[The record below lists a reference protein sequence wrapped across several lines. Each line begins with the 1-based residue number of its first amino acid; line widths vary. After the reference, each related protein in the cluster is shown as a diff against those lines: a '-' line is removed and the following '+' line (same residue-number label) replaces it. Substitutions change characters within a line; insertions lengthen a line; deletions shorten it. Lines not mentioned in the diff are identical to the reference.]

1 MNKKI
6 AIILSGCGV
15 YDGSEIYEST
25 LTFLAI
31 EHNNS
36 TYQCF
41 APDIEQNHVIN
52 HLTGEV
58 AEGESR
64 NVLVESARLARGNCK
79 PLTDLNADEY
89 DGLVFPGGFGV
100 AKNLCNFA
108 EKGADAEIN
117 EQVYN
122 AARAFA
128 DAKKPVGFIC
138 IAPALVP
145 MIYKAGVELTIGS
158 DQQTAETL
166 NQMGARHVECSVDD
180 FVVDLVKHVVSTPAY
195 MLAENL
201 TQAQEGIQSL
211 VTELISMCED

>member
-31 EHNNS
+31 EHCHS

-41 APDIEQNHVIN
+41 APDIEQTEVVN
-52 HLTGEV
+52 HLTGDV
-58 AEGESR
+58 MAGEKR
-64 NVLVESARLARGNCK
+64 NVLVESARLCRGNIK
-79 PLTDLNADEY
+79 PLSELNADEF
-89 DGLVFPGGFGV
+89 DGLIFPGGFGA

-108 EKGADAEIN
+108 SKGADAEIN
-117 EQVYN
+117 DEVYK
-122 AARAFA
+122 ATRAFA
-128 DAKKPVGFIC
+128 DVKKPVGFIC
-138 IAPALVP
+138 IAPAMIPL
-145 MIYKAGVELTIGS
+145 IYKKGVQLTIGN
-158 DQQTAETL
+158 DNDTAQKL
-166 NQMGARHVECSVDD
+166 HDMGAVHIECGVDD

-195 MLAENL
+195 MLAENI
-201 TQAQEGIQSL
+201 TQAHDGIQNL